1 LLPSYTGS
9 TVTEFRSAGAEEAW
23 GKFVELW
30 QYTNPAST
38 NFSFMQEQL
47 VNDEVWLAFDHIA
60 RIGDAFNQRPDDF
73 VAFPAPAGPKGRA
86 FMTVIAGVAVPSTAP
101 DADAAKKL
109 VEYMLKPETQIATL
123 RATNFYPV
131 IAVDLPSD
139 MPASVQA
146 SGPAIA
152 KMQAS
157 ADALPVML
165 PLGMGELNGQ
175 FNQVYADTFEQIVL
189 GGRPI
194 RETLDAQ
201 AEVLRGL
208 MTQANARCW
217 KPDAASEGACP
228 VN

>member
-1 LLPSYTGS
+1 
-9 TVTEFRSAGAEEAW
+9 
-23 GKFVELW
+23 
-30 QYTNPAST
+30 
-38 NFSFMQEQL
+38 MQ
-47 VNDEVWLAFDHIA
+47 
-60 RIGDAFNQRPDDF
+60 G
-73 VAFPAPAGPKGRA
+73 
-86 FMTVIAGVAVPSTAP
+86 
-101 DADAAKKL
+101 
-109 VEYMLKPETQIATL
+109 
-123 RATNFYPV
+123 
-131 IAVDLPSD
+131 
-139 MPASVQA
+139 
-146 SGPAIA
+146 
-152 KMQAS
+152 S